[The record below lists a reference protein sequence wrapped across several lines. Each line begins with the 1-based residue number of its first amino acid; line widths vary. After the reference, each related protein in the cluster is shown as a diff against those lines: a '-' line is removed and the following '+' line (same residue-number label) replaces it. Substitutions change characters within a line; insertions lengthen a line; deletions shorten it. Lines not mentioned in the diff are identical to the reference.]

1 MLTAI
6 ITATEITRTGGIY
19 VQIDLCVPRDGM
31 NYFVSGD
38 FYPLRTQDVEVTKSL
53 QYTTYTT
60 NKSSIVELPCSCYYD
75 KPCDYSHHFF
85 LLSHDT
91 LDIPTITGSNN
102 NENVTDIIIHEKYV
116 FI

>member
-1 MLTAI
+1 MFRLIFVSHGTH
-6 ITATEITRTGGIY
+6 
-19 VQIDLCVPRDGM
+19 VM

-91 LDIPTITGSNN
+91 SDIPTITGSNN
-102 NENVTDIIIHEKYV
+102 NENLTDIIMQEKYV